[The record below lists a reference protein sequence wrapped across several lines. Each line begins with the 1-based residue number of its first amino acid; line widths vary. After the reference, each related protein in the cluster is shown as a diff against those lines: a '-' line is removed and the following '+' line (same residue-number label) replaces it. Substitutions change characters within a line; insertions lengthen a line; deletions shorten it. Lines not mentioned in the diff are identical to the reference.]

1 MRKILFLIL
10 FLVIPLN
17 VMAEECS
24 EEQLKTYYAEAQS
37 IKLVADRLNETDTY
51 RVSVFNLTNT
61 RLSIERGKTQD
72 VDGPFNYA
80 IAGTTFI
87 VNVYVSDGSSCS
99 GKTVR
104 TISLDVG
111 KNESTSNSV
120 SNGVSESGDEDNS
133 KNNCNGCNDKISE
146 SDLNPPIISSV
157 EKTQEIIID
166 EDRNDNSI
174 IDSRNDEELKDY
186 INKLNDKIDETK
198 EKKNI
203 EKKDDKKITVIS
215 SLIIVFIT
223 ISILFFIGR
232 KKNEK
237 KIS

>member
-1 MRKILFLIL
+1 MRRILFLIL
-10 FLVIPLN
+10 FLFIPLN
-17 VMAEECS
+17 VMAEECN

-37 IKLVADRLNETDTY
+37 IKLVADKLNGTDTY
-51 RVSVFNLTNT
+51 RVSVSSLTNT

-99 GKTVR
+99 GKAVR
-104 TISLDVG
+104 TILLDIG
-111 KNESTSNSV
+111 KNESTSDSV
-120 SNGVSESGDEDNS
+120 SNGVNESTDEDRS
-133 KNNCNGCNDKISE
+133 KDNCNGCNDKISE
-146 SDLNPPIISSV
+146 NDINPPIISSV
-157 EKTQEIIID
+157 EKTQEIIME
-166 EDRNDNSI
+166 EDKNDNSI
-174 IDSRNDEELKDY
+174 IDGRSDKELKEY

-198 EKKNI
+198 EKNI
-203 EKKDDKKITVIS
+203 EKKDDSKVTIIS

-232 KKNEK
+232 KKNGK
-237 KIS
+237 KTN